1 MQQLFGAFGINLS
14 LLIAQLLNFGV
25 LLIALWY
32 LLYKPVMRTIDER
45 QKKIAQGV
53 EDAELAATKLAGA
66 DEQVI
71 TLVRTAEV
79 EADGIMASARDAGTV
94 EKNRIVTDAQAR
106 AAAIEADADAR
117 AKETAAKTLRDS
129 EKEVARLAILAAEKV
144 MRTAS

>member
-1 MQQLFGAFGINLS
+1 
-14 LLIAQLLNFGV
+14 
-25 LLIALWY
+25 
-32 LLYKPVMRTIDER
+32 
-45 QKKIAQGV
+45 
-53 EDAELAATKLAGA
+53 
-66 DEQVI
+66 
-71 TLVRTAEV
+71 
-79 EADGIMASARDAGTV
+79 MASARDAGTV